1 MSDNA
6 VRRQKGMAMGQ
17 GNKGYGHMGPP
28 SGGRNPGFAKGGHV
42 AKVPTARH
50 SNMHGGIDGE
60 HDHTHKSHGHGYGV
74 QHQETGGV
82 GEGGTVG
89 GTKQDAHKGPSCN
102 QFGEGMPKGNG
113 SSLGK
118 W

>member
-17 GNKGYGHMGPP
+17 GNIGYGHMGAPT
-28 SGGRNPGFAKGGHV
+28 GGRNPGFAKGGHV
-42 AKVPTARH
+42 ARKVPTARH

-89 GTKQDAHKGPSCN
+89 GPKQDAHKGPSCN
-102 QFGEGMPKGNG
+102 QFGESMPKGG
-113 SSLGK
+113 TIGR